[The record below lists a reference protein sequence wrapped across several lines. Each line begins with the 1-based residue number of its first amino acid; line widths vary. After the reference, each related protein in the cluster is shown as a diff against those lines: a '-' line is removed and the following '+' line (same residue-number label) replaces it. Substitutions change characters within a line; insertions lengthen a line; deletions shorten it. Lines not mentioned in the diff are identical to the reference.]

1 MRRVARA
8 SAGNGPD
15 GRTTDAVAFVLAA
28 AGWWGRCFG
37 AMTRVTGMDV
47 MFLYGGSANWP
58 FYVGVLTL
66 LDPSTAPGGF
76 DPGKLRALF
85 KERLALAPQFRWRVW
100 DVALGFD
107 HPVFV
112 EDENFDVDHHFHHVD
127 LARPG
132 TQLQLG
138 DLAGR
143 LMTRP
148 LDRSRPLWDM
158 WLIGGLEDG
167 RFALLTKIHHAVIDG
182 MSGADLA
189 GLIMDIEPV
198 PALREATTLTPPEP
212 PPSLAGS
219 ATGAIG
225 HTILSPVRTARYA
238 VQFAQQAA
246 ILGRHMLQGTAAGLP
261 FFTARS
267 RLNGALTP
275 RRSVCFASVPL
286 PEVLRVKDAFGVK
299 VNDVVLGLV
308 SEALRSWLD
317 DRGELPSR
325 PLVAEVPVSIRT
337 AATRHDVGSRVANSF
352 VSLATNIGDPVERL
366 RTIHHS
372 SRDAQAMQRE
382 FAACKRVNLS
392 DVPAPGLL
400 GLAVRAFAAT
410 GLDARIPPIYS
421 AIVSSIPGPAIDF
434 YMAGAK
440 VNAIYPMGPL
450 MYASGLT
457 VTAFTLGDQI
467 HFGLVTCPDVVPD
480 GWAIAD
486 RLQGALGQ
494 LADAIPTTGNKPT
507 ATGT

>member
-1 MRRVARA
+1 
-8 SAGNGPD
+8 
-15 GRTTDAVAFVLAA
+15 
-28 AGWWGRCFG
+28 
-37 AMTRVTGMDV
+37 MTRVTGMDV

-66 LDPSTAPGGF
+66 LDPSGAPGGF
-76 DPGKLRALF
+76 GPGKLRTLF
-85 KERLALAPQFRWRVW
+85 KERLVLAPQFRWRVR

-112 EDENFDVDHHFHHVD
+112 EDEHFDVDHHFHHVD

-132 TQLQLG
+132 TQRQLAE
-138 DLAGR
+138 LAGR
-143 LMTRP
+143 LLTRP

-167 RFALLTKIHHAVIDG
+167 RFALLTRIHHAVVDG

-189 GLIMDIEPV
+189 GLIMDVEPA
-198 PALREATTLTPPEP
+198 PAPREAATLMPPEP

-219 ATGAIG
+219 VAGAIG
-225 HTILSPVRTARYA
+225 HAILSPVRTARYA

-246 ILGRHMLQGTAAGLP
+246 ILGRHMLRGTAAGLP

-275 RRSVCFASVPL
+275 RRVVCFASVPL
-286 PEVLRVKDAFGVK
+286 AEVLRVKDAFGVT

-308 SEALRSWLD
+308 GEALRSWLA
-317 DRGELPSR
+317 DRGELPGR
-325 PLVAEVPVSIRT
+325 ALVAEVPVSIRT

-352 VSLATNIGDPVERL
+352 VSLATDIGDPVERL
-366 RTIHHS
+366 RAIHRS
-372 SRDAQAMQRE
+372 SQDAKAMQRD

-392 DVPAPGLL
+392 DVPVPGLL

-421 AIVSSIPGPAIDF
+421 AIVSSIPGPTIDF

-457 VTAFTLGDQI
+457 VTALTLGDQI

-486 RLQGALGQ
+486 RLQDALAQ
-494 LADAIPTTGNKPT
+494 LTGAIPTARDKPI
-507 ATGT
+507 ATGA